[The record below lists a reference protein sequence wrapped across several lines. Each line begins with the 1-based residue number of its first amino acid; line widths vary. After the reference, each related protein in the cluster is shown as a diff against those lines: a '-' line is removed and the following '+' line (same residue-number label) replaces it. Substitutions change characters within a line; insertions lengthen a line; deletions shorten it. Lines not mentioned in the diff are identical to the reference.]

1 MTSIITNNSATVAL
15 QTLRSINNDLETT
28 NNRVSTGKKINDASD
43 SASYWTIA
51 TTLTSDNSAL
61 KGVTDA
67 MALDSNAVTTAS
79 KGVSQVI
86 TDLNTIKTA
95 LASAMSANADRGALQ
110 KNISAALTNISTAAT
125 SSISGSAGDNWL
137 SVNSDTTVN
146 ASYTN
151 DKQLL
156 ASFSRS
162 GDTVNV
168 ATTSIDTGE
177 FRLFDARETSAV
189 TTTGTSSTIQSRV
202 SDIITNSSVALNT
215 TSNQKAVTVT
225 LATGGSF
232 SGVRGFMDTRY
243 QIEYTEVGA
252 TGTSSTSA
260 ASMAGTEGVSLA
272 TLDISKLGDNDRD
285 LIQGYLKLVDATIK
299 AVTAGGATLGANA
312 SRLTSQQNF
321 ANSLIDLNKSSI
333 GTLVDADMEEESTRL
348 KALQTQQSLAIQSL
362 SIANSSSSNVLQLFR

>member
-15 QTLRSINNDLETT
+15 QTLRSINSDLETT

-61 KGVTDA
+61 KGVTEA

-95 LASAMSANADRGALQ
+95 LASALSANADRGALQ
-110 KNISAALTNISTAAT
+110 KNISAALTNIQTAAT

-137 SVNSDTTVN
+137 SVDSSDTTSFTEN
-146 ASYTN
+146 KS
-151 DKQLL
+151 LL

-162 GDTVNV
+162 GDTVSV
-168 ATTSIDTGE
+168 TTTTIDTGE
-177 FRLFDARETSAV
+177 FRLFDANTAGGGS
-189 TTTGTSSTIQSRV
+189 TSTITSKVGTIV
-202 SDIITNSSVALNT
+202 SNAAIAANT
-215 TSNQKAVTVT
+215 TSGQNAVTV
-225 LATGGSF
+225 AVGAGAN
-232 SGVRGFMDTRY
+232 VRGFMDTQY
-243 QIEYTEVGA
+243 DVTYTQTGG
-252 TGTSSTSA
+252 TGTT
-260 ASMAGTEGVSLA
+260 TVSGKSLMD
-272 TLDISKLGDNDRD
+272 LDISSLTDNDTD
-285 LIQGYLKLVDATIK
+285 LIQAYLKVVDSTIS
-299 AVTAGGATLGANA
+299 AVTAGGATLGANQ
-312 SRLTSQQNF
+312 SRLQSQQNF